1 MKMLDGN
8 TAALKEYERKQEAL
22 EYELKVFKTTEH
34 YNQLIEEEFKRTLL
48 NENIFWEAIGPDGHC
63 GSAGA
68 AVHAELVE
76 LIVNKDDA
84 ALGKE
89 IRMWIEHYVRE
100 SVQEEVEERGIEHID

>member
-8 TAALKEYERKQEAL
+8 TTALEEHERKQEAL

-34 YNQLIEEEFKRTLL
+34 YNQLIEKEFKRTLL
-48 NENIFWEAIGPDGHC
+48 DENIFWEAFGYDGH
-63 GSAGA
+63 SDNPEASSYKK
-68 AVHAELVE
+68 LVE

-89 IRMWIEHYVRE
+89 IRLWIEHYVRDG
-100 SVQEEVEERGIEHID
+100 VQHEVDSNINN

>member
-8 TAALKEYERKQEAL
+8 TTALEEHERKQEAL

-48 NENIFWEAIGPDGHC
+48 DENIFWEALGP
-63 GSAGA
+63 AGILLA
-68 AVHAELVE
+68 HKKLVE

-89 IRMWIEHYVRE
+89 IRMGIEHYVRDG
-100 SVQEEVEERGIEHID
+100 VQHEVDSNINN